1 MSCVDVRDQLAE
13 FAVGVLTKDEQAEVE
28 RHLQWC
34 AGCRKE
40 AAELGQAAS
49 TFAFA
54 LHPEPVPEGLEDRVV
69 AGVRRTAASPHV
81 RRRTGT
87 VIAAVVAAAIAV
99 AGLGWGSVMA
109 GKARSLADQ
118 TRQLEQ
124 QQDQALERFR
134 HLLANLPGSHPGET
148 HLGRLVPTRAIT
160 QGAGIA
166 LQLVSPT
173 RLDFAFVVVNG
184 LPKDPALLPYEV
196 TLQDQRGRVL
206 PVGRITELDTGG
218 GAEAFRQFKNT
229 DLGGY
234 TKVLVLDASG
244 HAVLR
249 GTVDQTQSA

>member
-1 MSCVDVRDQLAE
+1 VSCLAVRDQLAE
-13 FAVGVLTKDEQAEVE
+13 FAVGVLPKDEEAAVE

-54 LHPEPVPEGLEDRVV
+54 LSPESPPVGLEDRVV
-69 AGVRRTAASPHV
+69 AEVRRTAATPTA
-81 RRRTGT
+81 RRRTGA
-87 VIAAVVAAAIAV
+87 VLAAVVAAAIAV

-118 TRQLEQ
+118 TRQLEAQ
-124 QQDQALERFR
+124 QERALERFQ

-148 HLGRLVPTRAIT
+148 HLGRLVPTQAVP
-160 QGAGIA
+160 QGGGVA

-184 LPKDPALLPYEV
+184 LPKDPALLPYQV
-196 TLQDQRGRVL
+196 TLRDGRGRVL
-206 PVGRITELDTGG
+206 RVGRITQLDAGG
-218 GAEAFRQFKNT
+218 GAESFRQFKNT
-229 DLGGY
+229 DLTGY
-234 TKVLVLDASG
+234 TRVVVLDASG
-244 HAVLR
+244 RPVLM
-249 GTVDQTQSA
+249 GTVDQSQSA

>member
-1 MSCVDVRDQLAE
+1 VSCLDVRDQLAE
-13 FAVGVLTKDEQAEVE
+13 FAVGVLPPDERADVE

-40 AAELGQAAS
+40 ATELGQAAS

-54 LHPEPVPEGLEDRVV
+54 LPPEAVPEGLEGRVV
-69 AGVRRTAASPHV
+69 AEVRRTAATPHA

-87 VIAAVVAAAIAV
+87 VIAAIIAAAIAV

-118 TRQLEQ
+118 AKQLEWQ
-124 QQDQALERFR
+124 QEQALGRFQ

-160 QGAGIA
+160 QGGGVA
-166 LQLVSPT
+166 LQLVSPS

-184 LPKDPALLPYEV
+184 MPKGPALLPYNV
-196 TLQDQRGRVL
+196 TLQDARGRVL
-206 PVGRITELDTGG
+206 RVGRITQLDAGG
-218 GAEAFRQFKNT
+218 GAESFRQFRNT
-229 DLGGY
+229 DLTGY

-244 HAVLR
+244 RVVLR